1 MGLNPLCSYG
11 EQLSVISFLGIAVF
25 LQDRSDY
32 VGEGGGDPTNIVTSK
47 LYECRYREINSIKAV
62 FPPLK
67 TPSLSVSPV
76 SSGVAVILDEDDV
89 VAVVPGDG
97 VLLSTVLYRTEQ
109 YSAVHYA
116 VQYSIVPGDGVPLLL
131 LHAYDDPLRLL
142 AQHRHQHPVPQLA
155 HVPFFLF

>member
-32 VGEGGGDPTNIVTSK
+32 VGEGGGDPTNIVTCKS
-47 LYECRYREINSIKAV
+47 YECRYQEINSIKAV

-76 SSGVAVILDEDDV
+76 SSGVAVILDEDYV

-97 VLLSTVLYRTEQ
+97 MLFSTVQCSTE
-109 YSAVHYA
+109 
-116 VQYSIVPGDGVPLLL
+116 
-131 LHAYDDPLRLL
+131 
-142 AQHRHQHPVPQLA
+142 
-155 HVPFFLF
+155 